1 MTEELFREDSYMRTC
16 EATVV
21 ASGPDGVV
29 LDRTVFYPTGGGQP
43 GDTGTLTTAS
53 GAAVAVTDTR
63 KGEAGI
69 LHVVA
74 DGAAAPAPGE
84 RVTATIDWD
93 RRYRHMRVHTAMHVL
108 CSQVAGAVTGGQ
120 IGDGKGR
127 LDFDIP
133 GDRPEKEALT
143 AQLQAVVAGNHPV
156 DISWIDDAALAA
168 NPDLV
173 RTMSVKP
180 PTGSGRVRMIRIG
193 DAVDYQPCGGTHLRS
208 TGEIGGI
215 EVSKI
220 ENKGR
225 MNRRINIQLTD

>member
-1 MTEELFREDSYMRTC
+1 M
-16 EATVV
+16 
-21 ASGPDGVV
+21 
-29 LDRTVFYPTGGGQP
+29 
-43 GDTGTLTTAS
+43 
-53 GAAVAVTDTR
+53 
-63 KGEAGI
+63 
-69 LHVVA
+69 
-74 DGAAAPAPGE
+74 
-84 RVTATIDWD
+84 
-93 RRYRHMRVHTAMHVL
+93 
-108 CSQVAGAVTGGQ
+108 TGGQ
-120 IGDGKGR
+120 IGVGKGR
-127 LDFDIP
+127 LDYDIP

-215 EVSKI
+215 EVAKI